1 MEHFA
6 PSTPAFP
13 PPSTST
19 SFRVYCPDEDDSP
32 ASDQHPDESR
42 GKVSENIR
50 LDQFY
55 RRWFKPIVIDG
66 EGLSPGTEKVY
77 EGLLAWWKQLTSD
90 PPLRLID
97 EFTVA
102 AFAKRLR
109 TATYKRGKLG
119 QERPLGEQRA
129 WILLRTLRALLNRI
143 GPSHDPRKMTAAL
156 SVRMPVVPMTPVEPD
171 LKAAF
176 SLEQARRIVAAASD
190 FNRPRI
196 EGITPKQF
204 WRGILAFLFVT
215 GLRRGAVL
223 KAEWS
228 MLHRTDHWQLRIP
241 GNRVAK
247 TGKGKWCSIPDW
259 AMAAIE
265 SWPRNQPQI
274 FVFPHDVDHLN
285 DLHYELQTIAGI
297 PAEDQLSIQGWRRTH
312 SNAMGDLG
320 LDLATRLSQRALDH
334 ADAATTKRHYAD
346 FENRVRLKLPPLW
359 DEAEVDDRQLL
370 LFD

>member
-1 MEHFA
+1 MEHSPSSTPTFSA
-6 PSTPAFP
+6 PSSA
-13 PPSTST
+13 PSI
-19 SFRVYCPDEDDSP
+19 RVYFPDEDDSSP
-32 ASDQHPDESR
+32 ATSNPDER
-42 GKVSENIR
+42 AHGKVSENVR
-50 LDQFY
+50 LEQFY

-66 EGLSPGTEKVY
+66 EGLSTGTERVY
-77 EGLLAWWKQLTSD
+77 EGLLVWWKQLTSD

-109 TATYKRGKLG
+109 SATYKRGKLG
-119 QERPLGEQRA
+119 QERPLGEQRV
-129 WILLRTLRALLNRI
+129 WILLRTLRSLLNRI

-156 SVRMPVVPMTPVEPD
+156 PVRMPVVPMTPVEPD

-176 SLEQARRIVAAASD
+176 SLEQAKRIVAAASD

-196 EGITPKQF
+196 EGITPAQF
-204 WRGILAFLFVT
+204 WRGILSFLFVT
-215 GLRRGAVL
+215 GLRRGAML
-223 KAEWS
+223 AAEWS
-228 MLHRTDHWQLRIP
+228 MLHRTDHWQLRLP
-241 GNRVAK
+241 GKSVSK
-247 TGKGKWCSIPDW
+247 TNKGKWFSIPDW
-259 AMAAIE
+259 AMRTIE
-265 SWPRNQPQI
+265 SWPRNQSKI

-297 PAEDQLSIQGWRRTH
+297 PSADQLSIQGWRRTH

-359 DEAEVDDRQLL
+359 DESADQDRQLL
-370 LFD
+370 LF